1 VTALPEHFRAAVDD
15 TWADRR
21 RADGTRTVWLLSSRY
36 GKARMTRWDRAGTN
50 WVTTSEEELDSV
62 AACALQADSDW
73 LTLREDEVTTYQA
86 PETSILLDALTADGD
101 DGDPDE
107 IDWPFNV
114 DRFLAEDDLFDQR
127 DGLLR
132 RYARINGQRI
142 QFAASGDDYVAF
154 LSDGE
159 EVLGEQLADFGWGS
173 EAGMGSGAG
182 GWTLYQSGTRH
193 AVAIP
198 FGDNAEA
205 AMRGYTFASDPQGT
219 AQLLREWMDHVEGW
233 CLGVFGAA
241 ALALEPLDP
250 AGVLTPERRHDWEAE
265 LASLT
270 SGYGDTIELTVYA
283 EPAVIGALRAKLSTE
298 ETYRLVK
305 EALADPVKGD
315 WVRAALAEGDDPAQW
330 ASQVRE

>member
-1 VTALPEHFRAAVDD
+1 
-15 TWADRR
+15 
-21 RADGTRTVWLLSSRY
+21 
-36 GKARMTRWDRAGTN
+36 MTRWDSVGTG
-50 WVTTSEEELDSV
+50 WVTTSEVELDTV
-62 AACALQADSDW
+62 ADALQTDPDW
-73 LTLREDEVTTYQA
+73 LRLRVDELTTYQT
-86 PETSILLDALTADGD
+86 PETSTLLDGLIADGD

-107 IDWPFNV
+107 INWPFNV
-114 DRFLAEDDLFDQR
+114 DEFLAEDDLFDQR

-132 RYARINGQRI
+132 RYARINGDRI
-142 QFAASGDDYVAF
+142 QFAASGDEYVAF

-198 FGDNAEA
+198 SGDNAEA
-205 AMRGYTFASDPQGT
+205 AIRGYSFASDPQGT
-219 AQLLREWMDHVEGW
+219 AQLLREWMDHVEDS

-241 ALALEPLDP
+241 ALALEPLDH
-250 AGVLTPERRHDWEAE
+250 AGVLAPERRHDWEVQ

-270 SGYGDTIELTVYA
+270 SGYGETIELTVYA
-283 EPAVIGALRAKLSTE
+283 EPAVIEALRAKLFTE

-315 WVRAALAEGDDPAQW
+315 WVRAALAEGDGPAHW
-330 ASQVRE
+330 ASEVRE